1 MNRTLIALA
10 LAAALA
16 ACSTTSPDVVQRGD
30 AQTLS
35 TVRDATVLA
44 VRDVTVEGS
53 QSGIGATAGGV
64 VGGALGSTRGGG
76 GATSVA
82 IGTAGAVAGA
92 VVGNT
97 VERTATR
104 EAAVELMLQLGS
116 GERVAIVQAKGQ
128 DSFQPGDA
136 VLLVTSGG
144 RTRVTKAAATVPQA
158 PGKPE
163 PLPGRRDGG

>member
-1 MNRTLIALA
+1 MIRTLIVLA
-10 LAAALA
+10 LAASLA

-35 TVRDATVLA
+35 TVRDAIVLS
-44 VRDVTVEGS
+44 VRDVTVDGS
-53 QSGIGATAGGV
+53 QSGVGATAGGV

-76 GATSVA
+76 GGTTVA
-82 IGTAGAVAGA
+82 IATVGAVAGA

-97 VERTATR
+97 IERTATR
-104 EAAVELMLQLGS
+104 EAAVELLLELRS
-116 GERVAIVQAKGQ
+116 GERVALVQAKGQ

-144 RTRVTKAAATVPQA
+144 RTRVTKAPAGA
-158 PGKPE
+158 PSAPLDAKPE
-163 PLPGRRDGG
+163 PLPGQRN

>member
-1 MNRTLIALA
+1 MTRALIVLA
-10 LAAALA
+10 LAASLA

-35 TVRDATVLA
+35 TVRDATVLS
-44 VRDVTVEGS
+44 VRDVTVDGS

-82 IGTAGAVAGA
+82 IATVGAVAGA

-97 VERTATR
+97 IERATTR
-104 EAAVELMLQLGS
+104 EDAVELLLQLRG
-116 GERVAIVQAKGQ
+116 GERVAVVQAKG
-128 DSFQPGDA
+128 DEAFKPGDA
-136 VLLVTSGG
+136 VLLITSGG
-144 RTRVTKAAATVPQA
+144 RTRVSKAPPGTPAAPA
-158 PGKPE
+158 NAKPE
-163 PLPGRRDGG
+163 PLPGQRP